1 MLITRNG
8 QIDAIPSTSML
19 KQGNEWKYLLVV
31 KVPAETPTEE
41 IAALFDTDSVED
53 DAIAVRWEYTSF
65 VKVTEDENAKYV
77 WLTYAVM
84 NILAEE
90 YEEALNI
97 LGVETREEQ
106 EPIAAE
112 YTEAETNETN

>member
-8 QIDAIPSTSML
+8 QIDAIPSTSMV

-41 IAALFDTDSVED
+41 LVALFDTDFVED
-53 DAIAVRWEYTSF
+53 SDIAVRWEYTSF
-65 VKVTEDENAKYV
+65 VKVAEGDDAKYV
-77 WLTYAVM
+77 WLTYTVQ

-97 LGVETREEQ
+97 LGVET
-106 EPIAAE
+106 
-112 YTEAETNETN
+112 EAETNETD